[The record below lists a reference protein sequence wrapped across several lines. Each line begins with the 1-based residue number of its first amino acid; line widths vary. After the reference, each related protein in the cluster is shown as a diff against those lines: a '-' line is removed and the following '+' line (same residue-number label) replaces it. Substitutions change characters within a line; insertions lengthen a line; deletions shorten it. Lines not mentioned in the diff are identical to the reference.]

1 MIQHDTIYNN
11 VANVAADN
19 VPAVADFTRPAEFDF
34 EALGEML
41 VRTDSVMYRQMPS
54 KEMLTA
60 EAQAI
65 YGPLTES
72 VAPREHDRTAANSP
86 LTVSV
91 GFQLAVIILLLLYV
105 MLVYRFRSDIIEVF
119 TNRKSLTEE
128 LEHSG
133 QGSVYARFFTTT
145 VGVGFLLLAIMIVKG
160 ADLSQQMATLD
171 IRPWIASLAVPTVII
186 TTAIVVVVQVA
197 LLWLIGRV
205 AMCEYITSQLLR
217 LRKIC
222 FSIFT
227 ISCAPA
233 VLLYSL
239 SEIGDANLLLYIIGF
254 EVITL
259 FAVFL
264 YETYVLFA
272 VKKISVLH
280 WILYLCAV
288 ELFPVSLIVL
298 TAIREF

>member
-11 VANVAADN
+11 VAAENL
-19 VPAVADFTRPAEFDF
+19 PAVADFARPAEFDF

-41 VRTDSVMYRQMPS
+41 VRTDSVMYREVPS
-54 KEMLTA
+54 DEVLTA

-86 LTVSV
+86 LTASA
-91 GFQLAVIILLLLYV
+91 GFQLAVVVLLLLYV
-105 MLVYRFRSDIIEVF
+105 MLLYRFRSDIIEVF
-119 TNRKSLTEE
+119 TNRKSLAEE
-128 LEHSG
+128 LEHTS
-133 QGSVYARFFTTT
+133 QSSIYTRFFTTT
-145 VGVGFLLLAIMIVKG
+145 IGVGILLLAIMIVKG
-160 ADLSQQMATLD
+160 ADLNQQMAALD

-186 TTAIVVVVQVA
+186 AATIVGVVQVA

-239 SEIGDANLLLYIIGF
+239 SEIGDAKLLLYIIGF

-280 WILYLCAV
+280 WILYLCTV